1 MKRMKKEYRR
11 VRMFLSAALLLFALG
26 LPGTALGDY
35 GYTSVSMIPMA
46 EDFTFLVEI
55 DETDEPLIETDYP
68 FEKAGADAL
77 TVVYRNWRSEEAAA
91 LTYHYPA
98 GNVTCTFYDALFVS
112 DRDVCRQIRNKSIT
126 PQGRVYIHT
135 ENENEENDW
144 FLVYSLNEGQF
155 VEYTEKTFSQG
166 FNGMGEYGLRRSIFY
181 EDGAI
186 SSMYMD
192 KRTPAGDLVLEY
204 DAWGDIIYGT
214 VYHFNPE
221 WETFDL
227 NLSTGL
233 FGNRSVTE
241 LGFEEA
247 DMEIPTLA
255 ALGGEPEV
263 AEPVAE
269 VPAEEP
275 VTAEEPDTG
284 HFRILGGLTV
294 GLAIGVTGYYLFRI
308 KKEKA

>member
-11 VRMFLSAALLLFALG
+11 VKMFLSAALLLFVLG
-26 LPGTALGDY
+26 LPGTALGEY
-35 GYTSVSMIPMA
+35 GYTSVFMIPMA
-46 EDFTFLVEI
+46 EDFTFLVDI
-55 DETDEPLIETDYP
+55 DERDEPHLETDYP
-68 FEKAGADAL
+68 FEKAGADAM

-98 GNVTCTFYDALFVS
+98 GNVTCTFYDDLFVS

-126 PQGRVYIHT
+126 PQGRIYIHT
-135 ENENEENDW
+135 ENENEQNDW
-144 FLVYSLNEGQF
+144 FLVYSLDEGQF

-166 FNGMGEYGLRRSIFY
+166 FNGMGECGLRRSIFY
-181 EDGAI
+181 EDGAV

-227 NLSTGL
+227 NLYSGL
-233 FGNRSVTE
+233 FGNKAITE
-241 LGFEEA
+241 LGFEKA
-247 DMEIPTLA
+247 DLEIPTLA
-255 ALGGEPEV
+255 ALGGAPEV
-263 AEPVAE
+263 PVPVMEAPAGEP
-269 VPAEEP
+269 
-275 VTAEEPDTG
+275 EPDTG

-294 GLAIGVTGYYLFRI
+294 GLAIGVTGYYIFRI
-308 KKEKA
+308 KKEKAKG